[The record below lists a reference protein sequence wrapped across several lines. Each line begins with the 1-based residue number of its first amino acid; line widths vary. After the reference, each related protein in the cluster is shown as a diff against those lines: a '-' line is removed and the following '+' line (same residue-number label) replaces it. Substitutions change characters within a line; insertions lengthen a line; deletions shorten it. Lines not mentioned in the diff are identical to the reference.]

1 MVERIFMKKKF
12 LCLILAAALVLLSG
26 CGKAANQQGEMSG
39 SEVTGTEVTSSE
51 TSGETSSE
59 VAGESSKKEVEDSST
74 ETIEESS
81 TETSEPVTE
90 TKAYTF
96 NPHLYLPILA
106 DDIPQEYWDA
116 LYNLCDAV
124 RAGETTFECASEEA
138 YKWATSPS
146 TLTELFPPACTK
158 ILGVSDDGSVP
169 FENGVGRIY
178 YQMPIEEYLEREA
191 EFEALIEEVLNTY
204 LEADDTDYEKSMKLY
219 DYITTFYYYNYDF
232 QETLPDGAIY
242 LAIMNH
248 TGQCVE
254 LSSVYAYFLLQAG
267 VQALQVGCG
276 SSEMNHAWTY
286 VIIDGV
292 GYHSDP
298 TWGLRSDQG
307 WETLGFDFFLM
318 TSEARAASGCPVDD
332 LQAPL
337 LPRYWAKFSEAS
349 FPAEDDRF
357 MLPADSFFQSLD
369 EENKVLH
376 YTCNGEE
383 YELHYGKTE

>member
-1 MVERIFMKKKF
+1 MKARKLTCIMISTVLIFSA
-12 LCLILAAALVLLSG
+12 ISG
-26 CGKAANQQGEMSG
+26 CSKDKDDEETNVETVASDTAGTGEA
-39 SEVTGTEVTSSE
+39 TDTSSDPE
-51 TSGETSSE
+51 A
-59 VAGESSKKEVEDSST
+59 VVT
-74 ETIEESS
+74 ETAPV
-81 TETSEPVTE
+81 ETSEATPTPKPE
-90 TKAYTF
+90 SHYEF
-96 NPHLYLPILA
+96 DPHPYSPKLA
-106 DDIPQEYWDA
+106 EWIPQEYWDA

-318 TSEARAASGCPVDD
+318 TGEARAASGCPVDD